1 VITKRLLQLAVYA
14 GHSNDL
20 VKCPEFV
27 NFEKALTH
35 SDTPGQSYDNRT
47 LSTVELEKREP
58 LFAAP
63 RMAPLAIVVGNRVT
77 PFCSG
82 LPGIRESVYFVFR
95 IESTRH
101 FNRMLALILNQVKTF
116 LPDWPEWYVDDDDD
130 DVRAIASS
138 SLSSL

>member
-63 RMAPLAIVVGNRVT
+63 RMAPLAIVVGNSYAIFV
-77 PFCSG
+77 PAYQVSG
-82 LPGIRESVYFVFR
+82 SVYISFFELSR
-95 IESTRH
+95 RDILIECWR
-101 FNRMLALILNQVKTF
+101 
-116 LPDWPEWYVDDDDD
+116 
-130 DVRAIASS
+130 
-138 SLSSL
+138 